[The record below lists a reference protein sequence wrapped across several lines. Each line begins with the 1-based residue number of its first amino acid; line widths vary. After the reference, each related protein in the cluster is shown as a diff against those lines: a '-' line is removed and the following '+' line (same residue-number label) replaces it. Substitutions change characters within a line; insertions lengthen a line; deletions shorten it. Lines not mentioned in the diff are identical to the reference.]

1 MTPLEAAL
9 AYAARNWPVFPC
21 RAADEETGDHDP
33 ETGELIIRS
42 VKTPYTGTG
51 FKAATKREHILQR
64 WWADWPDAMIG
75 VPTGEPIGAWVLDID
90 PRHGGDG
97 TLASLEAEHAPLP
110 RTRTA
115 TTASGGRHYY
125 FRHVAGVRNRGN
137 LGPGIDVRGDGGY
150 VIAPG
155 SVTAAGG
162 AYAWTDECEPADA
175 PQWLLDMVLRR
186 PPPQQASSPAGH
198 TLPRTGHNPAYVHAA
213 VEREL
218 SDLAG
223 TPMGN
228 RNNAL
233 NDSAFALGQ
242 FVGAGA
248 LSRSEAEALLE
259 NVARGWGR
267 DWAKCVKTIGNGL
280 GAGILRPRK
289 IPQSEF
295 GGDDN
300 TRLIDVTRMIENGL
314 RKARDQAASAA
325 HDEPPVPEA
334 GLIIATPFVWR
345 DPSTLPRREFVYGK
359 HLVRRYVSVTV
370 APGGVGKS
378 SMVVADCLAMVTGRP
393 LLMGNGLADPLR
405 VWLFNAEDP
414 RDEMERR
421 IAAAC
426 IHYGIGAADIGDR
439 LFLDSGRE
447 QDLVVAVSDKN
458 GVKIA
463 APIVEAVVEQLK
475 RNRIDVMIIDP
486 FVSTH
491 GVPENDN
498 GAIDKVAKLWAH
510 IADECNVAIEVVHHV
525 RKTSDRDASVEDS
538 RGAVSLLAAARS
550 ARVLNRM
557 TSAQAEAAGMEPE
570 ERFSFF
576 NVQYGKAN
584 LSKLNGKLAWHR
596 MASVKLGN
604 GGGGNLKGVLQDDA
618 GVVTRWEWP
627 SAAAV
632 AEKVPQ
638 EAFTAIRARI
648 AGGDYGQSSNAGDWA
663 GHIVGEVL
671 EIDTTDKAG
680 KRRIEAMLRAWID
693 DGQLAIEHKKL
704 APKYSMRPYVVAP
717 QEVPYPTP

>member
-1 MTPLEAAL
+1 MTNTTAL
-9 AYAARNWPVFPC
+9 SIALGYAARNWPVFPC

-33 ETGELIIRS
+33 ETGELIIRA

-51 FKAATKREHILQR
+51 FKAATKRDHILQR
-64 WWADWPDAMIG
+64 WWTDWPDAMIG

-90 PRHGGDG
+90 PRHGGEA
-97 TLASLEAEHAPLP
+97 TLAALEAEHAPLP
-110 RTRTA
+110 RTRIA

-155 SVTAAGG
+155 SATAAGG
-162 AYAWTDECEPADA
+162 LYAWADECEPAEA

-186 PPPQQASSPAGH
+186 PPPQQASGPGPA
-198 TLPRTGHNPAYVHAA
+198 LPRTGHNPAYVHAA

-218 SDLAG
+218 SDLAA

-233 NDSAFALGQ
+233 NDASFALGQ

-280 GAGILRPRK
+280 GAGIMQPRK

-300 TRLIDVTRMIENGL
+300 TRLIDVTRMIEAGL
-314 RKARDQAASAA
+314 RKAREQDALAADEQQAP
-325 HDEPPVPEA
+325 EPEA
-334 GLIIATPFVWR
+334 GLIMATPFVWR
-345 DPSTLPRREFVYGK
+345 DPSTIPRREFLYGR
-359 HLVRRYVSVTV
+359 HLARRYVSVTV

-393 LLMGNGLADPLR
+393 LLLGDGLVDKLR

-426 IHYGIGAADIGDR
+426 IHYGIGPADIGDR

-447 QDLVVAVSDKN
+447 QDLVVAIQDKA
-458 GVKIA
+458 GVKIV

-557 TSAQAEAAGMEPE
+557 TAAQAEQAGIESE
-570 ERFSFF
+570 ERLSFF

-584 LSKLNGKLAWHR
+584 LSPPNGKMHWHR
-596 MASVKLGN
+596 MMSVKIGN
-604 GGGGNLKGVLQDDA
+604 GGSGNLKAVLQDDV

-632 AEKVPQ
+632 AEKVPADAF
-638 EAFTAIRARI
+638 EAIKARI
-648 AGGDYGQSSNAGDWA
+648 SAGPYGESEQAGDWA

-671 EIDTTDKAG
+671 EIDTSDTAG
-680 KRRIEAMLRAWID
+680 KRRVSAMMRAWIAD
-693 DGQLAIEHKKL
+693 KQLAIER
-704 APKYSMRPYVVAP
+704 RPARPGARPRPFVIV
-717 QEVPYPTP
+717 PTPPV